1 MLKAYSIF
9 KDLDQKACEIITNAG
24 IQLELSQKEE
34 RPNKEDLVEL
44 LKNYDILI
52 IGVKEKLTQDMLKE
66 INGKKIIATLSIGL
80 DHIDKSFFESEYIK
94 VINCPTAN
102 VISVAEHIFSLILS
116 LKKTIVE
123 ANDISIKGGTKKD
136 LSRRSQDISGSTI
149 GIIGA
154 GKIAKEVMKIAKV
167 FNMKIVCYTLHP
179 EKHQDLLEQDIQFLD
194 LDELLSIADII
205 TVNIPLNETSQ
216 NLISNDK
223 IQLMKKSATFINT
236 SRVEIVD
243 IDALMKYADENE
255 KYPIL
260 YLQHGYGENEL
271 GWLYQGRLAET
282 VDRLIYSGKIK
293 PMLIVMAD
301 GMMRCTEENGSV
313 VHRPEL
319 FTEEL
324 IEDIMPLVE
333 NRYRVKNGGK
343 YHAIAGLSM
352 GSLQTCMT
360 VFNNPGL
367 FEWAG
372 LFSGFM
378 SNIFD
383 GNDTHLENL
392 KQNADSF
399 EHSIRLFFRA
409 MGKDD
414 PFWPVFEKDDRF
426 CEEYGIRCV
435 RKVYDGA
442 HTWNVWRSCI
452 KDFLP
457 LLFREND

>member
-66 INGKKIIATLSIGL
+66 VNCKKVIATLSIGL

-179 EKHQDLLEQDIQFLD
+179 EKHQDLLEQDIQFLN
-194 LDELLSIADII
+194 LDELLSNADII
-205 TVNIPLNETSQ
+205 TVNIPLNEASE

-223 IQLMKKSATFINT
+223 IRLMKKSATFINT
-236 SRVEIVD
+236 SRAEIVD
-243 IDALMKYADENE
+243 MNALVKYADENE
-255 KYPIL
+255 TFNIGFL
-260 YLQHGYGENEL
+260 YKQ
-271 GWLYQGRLAET
+271 T
-282 VDRLIYSGKIK
+282 VVL
-293 PMLIVMAD
+293 
-301 GMMRCTEENGSV
+301 
-313 VHRPEL
+313 
-319 FTEEL
+319 
-324 IEDIMPLVE
+324 
-333 NRYRVKNGGK
+333 
-343 YHAIAGLSM
+343 
-352 GSLQTCMT
+352 
-360 VFNNPGL
+360 
-367 FEWAG
+367 
-372 LFSGFM
+372 
-378 SNIFD
+378 
-383 GNDTHLENL
+383 
-392 KQNADSF
+392 
-399 EHSIRLFFRA
+399 
-409 MGKDD
+409 
-414 PFWPVFEKDDRF
+414 
-426 CEEYGIRCV
+426 
-435 RKVYDGA
+435 
-442 HTWNVWRSCI
+442 
-452 KDFLP
+452 
-457 LLFREND
+457 